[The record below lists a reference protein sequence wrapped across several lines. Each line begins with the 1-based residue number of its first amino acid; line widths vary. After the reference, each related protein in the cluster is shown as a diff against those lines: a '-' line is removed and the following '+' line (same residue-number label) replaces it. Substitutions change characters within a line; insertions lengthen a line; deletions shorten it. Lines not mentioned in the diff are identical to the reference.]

1 MFRVLRGHYHNSRR
15 YKHEPPCGPPPDA
28 EPPPSRQPNLAAP
41 AARPGVHVETVE
53 HFLFLCEKLEPI
65 RPKGLIAHSEG
76 EKREV
81 AYDRRKVMFSR
92 ALPDFATTACRALG
106 WRHPQQLP
114 QSQREWDER
123 RTTGRKTSTRSPD
136 DLGEAAN
143 SASGREEA
151 MRGGLVEVEG
161 TMQSA
166 RGRGGLGGRE
176 RPTVSWGTVLNTYEF
191 PCAEAAHPAST
202 EGDVDRDVRED
213 VMPGAAAE
221 PPPPEAPPG
230 PAVTRGASDTADRMA
245 ANPPAGG
252 ERGARV
258 GKRERDSEDGGEKRC
273 SEGQQKNIPP
283 EGDKKR

>member
-1 MFRVLRGHYHNSRR
+1 
-15 YKHEPPCGPPPDA
+15 
-28 EPPPSRQPNLAAP
+28 
-41 AARPGVHVETVE
+41 
-53 HFLFLCEKLEPI
+53 
-65 RPKGLIAHSEG
+65 
-76 EKREV
+76 
-81 AYDRRKVMFSR
+81 
-92 ALPDFATTACRALG
+92 
-106 WRHPQQLP
+106 
-114 QSQREWDER
+114 
-123 RTTGRKTSTRSPD
+123 
-136 DLGEAAN
+136 
-143 SASGREEA
+143 

-161 TMQSA
+161 TVQSA